1 MKSGVFVVAELSGAA
16 AEQVLAVQ
24 RWADPRMAAGTP
36 PHITLAGSS
45 GAGPMP
51 AGTPAARIRELVE
64 PITNDSAPITVRF
77 ERPHRF
83 MQTEIIVLPVDPHG
97 PIRTLHERIANSGLE
112 FERPR
117 FAFSPHATLSFFPTL
132 TPAMERRLM
141 AVRILEP
148 VVLNSIQCYVQVEP
162 SAPRL
167 LLELALRGSGLGTR
181 DSPRDAIPQGD
192 GA

>member
-1 MKSGVFVVAELSGAA
+1 
-16 AEQVLAVQ
+16 VLEVQ

-51 AGTPAARIRELVE
+51 ASTPASRIRELVQ
-64 PITNDSAPITVRF
+64 PITDDTAPITVRL

-83 MQTEIIVLPVDPHG
+83 MQTDIVVLPVDPHG
-97 PIRTLHERIANSGLE
+97 PIRTLHERIATSGLE

-117 FAFSPHATLSFFPTL
+117 FAFSPHATLSFFPKL

-141 AVRILEP
+141 AVRIDET
-148 VVLNSIQCYVQVEP
+148 VLLNAIQFYVQIEP

-181 DSPRDAIPQGD
+181 DAPRDAMPQGD

>member
-51 AGTPAARIRELVE
+51 ASTPAARIRELVE
-64 PITNDSAPITVRF
+64 PVTNDTAPITVRF

-83 MQTEIIVLPVDPHG
+83 MQTDIIVLPVDPHG
-97 PIRTLHERIANSGLE
+97 PIRTLHERIANSGLS

-117 FAFSPHATLSFFPTL
+117 FAFSPHATLSFFPKL
-132 TPAMERRLM
+132 TEAMERRLM
-141 AVRILEP
+141 AVRVEEAVL
-148 VVLNSIQCYVQVEP
+148 LNSVQFYVQVEP
-162 SAPRL
+162 SAPKL
-167 LLELALRGSGLGTR
+167 LLELALRGSGLGSR
-181 DSPRDAIPQGD
+181 DSPRDA
-192 GA
+192 

>member
-1 MKSGVFVVAELSGAA
+1 VKSGVFVVAELSGSA

-51 AGTPAARIRELVE
+51 ASTPAALIRELVE
-64 PITNDSAPITVRF
+64 PITNDTAPITVRF

-83 MQTEIIVLPVDPHG
+83 MQTDIVVLPVDPHG
-97 PIRTLHERIANSGLE
+97 PIRTLHERIANSGLR

-117 FAFSPHATLSFFPTL
+117 FAFSPHATLSFFPRL
-132 TPAMERRLM
+132 TADMERRLM
-141 AVRILEP
+141 AVRVGEA
-148 VVLNSIQCYVQVEP
+148 VVLSSVQFYVQVEP
-162 SAPRL
+162 SAPKL
-167 LLELALRGSGLGTR
+167 LLELRLTGAGSGTR
-181 DSPRDAIPQGD
+181 DAPRDAKRKGD
-192 GA
+192 KA

>member
-16 AEQVLAVQ
+16 AARVLEVQ

-51 AGTPAARIRELVE
+51 ASTPASRIRELVE
-64 PITNDSAPITVRF
+64 PITNDTAPITVQF

-83 MQTEIIVLPVDPHG
+83 MQTDIVVLPVDPHG
-97 PIRTLHERIANSGLE
+97 PIRTLHERIAGSGLE

-117 FAFSPHATLSFFPTL
+117 FAFSPHATLSFFPRL

-141 AVRILEP
+141 AVRVEEA
-148 VVLNSIQCYVQVEP
+148 VVLNNIQFYVQIEP
-162 SAPRL
+162 SAPKL
-167 LLELALRGSGLGTR
+167 LLELALRGAGSGKR
-181 DSPRDAIPQGD
+181 DSPREA